1 MISSLGLIHTAAV
14 HVATFDQLI
23 AEIQPNC
30 AVEHVVVPA
39 LLEQARHEGLS
50 TAVAQQ
56 LTQIIADL
64 QAKGMQQI
72 LCTCST
78 LGGLAETL
86 NPKVVRVDRAMAEQ
100 AIAIGTR
107 IAVVAALESTLEPT
121 KQLLHNIAQAQTKT
135 IQIDTYLCGAA
146 WQAFL
151 ANDQASYLQQ
161 IATQLGQIQAA
172 DVIVLAQASMAN
184 AIQLC
189 QQKIPILSSPRSA
202 IASLFAPND
211 RA

>member
-1 MISSLGLIHTAAV
+1 MINKLGLIHTAAV

-23 AEIQPNC
+23 AEIAPSC

-50 TAVAQQ
+50 PAITQQ
-56 LTQIIADL
+56 LAQIIADL
-64 QAKGMQQI
+64 QAQGMEHI

-78 LGGLAETL
+78 LGGLAETI

-100 AIAIGTR
+100 AIELGSR

-121 KQLLHNIAQAQTKT
+121 KQLLYRLAQAKP
-135 IQIDTYLCGAA
+135 IQIETYLCAAA

-151 ANDQASYLQQ
+151 ANDQASYLKQ
-161 IATQLGQIQAA
+161 IAMQLEHIQAV

-184 AIQLC
+184 AAKLC
-189 QQKIPILSSPRSA
+189 QQKIPILSSPRTA
-202 IASLFAPND
+202 IESLFTPNQPS
-211 RA
+211 

>member
-1 MISSLGLIHTAAV
+1 MINSLGLIHTAAV

-50 TAVAQQ
+50 AAVAQQ
-56 LTQIIADL
+56 LTAIIADL
-64 QAKGMQQI
+64 QAKGMQQM

-100 AIAIGTR
+100 AIGFGSR

-121 KQLLHNIAQAQTKT
+121 KQLLHSIAQAKP

-161 IATQLGQIQAA
+161 IATQLEQIQAA

-189 QQKIPILSSPRSA
+189 QQRIPILSSPRSA

-211 RA
+211 RT